1 MTTLIGPAL
10 TSLAVALALTPVLRW
25 MSHRHELLDVP
36 NERSSH
42 ARPTPR
48 SGGVAIIAGVVVAL
62 ALFGEWRDARLLFV
76 LVWGA
81 IIALLGLVDDFRA
94 LPAKPKLAVHVL
106 TAVATTVLADVTLQR
121 LKIPFHGW
129 LELSVLAIP
138 ITLFWIV
145 GVTNAYNFMDGINGM
160 ASVEAIVCGAAYAVL
175 TSRAGDHGG
184 ATLALAIAGGAAGF
198 LVWNAGGSIFM
209 GDVGSGVLGFLFAVL
224 ALRLAW
230 WDVPF
235 LAAML
240 PLFPFLF
247 DTGLTLVRR
256 ARRRERLFMA
266 HRTHMYQRL
275 TALGWSHPAVS
286 SLWGALAA
294 GCAAGALA
302 WSRMGDAG
310 RIAMLLGIAAVHVC
324 IAISISAVERR
335 RDGASVALPPR
346 DQPS

>member
-10 TSLAVALALTPVLRW
+10 VGLAVAFALTPALRSL
-25 MSHRHELLDVP
+25 SHRHELLDVP

-42 ARPTPR
+42 VRPTPR
-48 SGGVAIIAGVVVAL
+48 SGGVAIIAGIVTAL
-62 ALFGEWRDARLLFV
+62 AIFGEWRDARLLFV
-76 LVWGA
+76 LAWGA

-106 TAVATTVLADVTLQR
+106 TALATTFLADVTLER

-129 LELSVLAIP
+129 LELSILAIP

-160 ASVEAIVCGAAYAVL
+160 ASVEAIVCGAAYGAL
-175 TSRAGDHGG
+175 TARAGDAAGT
-184 ATLALAIAGGAAGF
+184 TLALAIAGAAAGF

-209 GDVGSGVLGFLFAVL
+209 GDVGSGMLGFLFGVL

-256 ARRRERLFMA
+256 ARRRERLLSA
-266 HRTHMYQRL
+266 HRSHMYQRL
-275 TALGWSHPAVS
+275 AALGWSHTAVS

-294 GCAAGALA
+294 GCAAGALG
-302 WSRMGDAG
+302 WDRMTDAG
-310 RIAMLLGIAAVHVC
+310 HVGLLVAIVLVHAGVAL
-324 IAISISAVERR
+324 AISAAERR
-335 RDGASVALPPR
+335 RGTAA
-346 DQPS
+346 